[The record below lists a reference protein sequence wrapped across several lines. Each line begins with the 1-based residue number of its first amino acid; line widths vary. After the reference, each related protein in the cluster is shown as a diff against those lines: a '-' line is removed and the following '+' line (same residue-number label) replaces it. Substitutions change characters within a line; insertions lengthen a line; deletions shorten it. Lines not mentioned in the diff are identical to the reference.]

1 MFSFVVFWIWIK
13 QIISVTNGSTSGLC
27 YSPCVTISKMIQKRR
42 SFWRQWRYG
51 MHLQVHV
58 WLFIYLVIQI
68 IYLVVPI
75 SLLSSIPS
83 THLPIYLHRS
93 FCACVS
99 LILWRPWVKCC
110 FFWYCS
116 KSCINLLYW
125 FGAGLQGDKIAALSA
140 YCSDQ
145 GALIRSHRMQNVL
158 PRVSFAAGPKSLLL

>member
-13 QIISVTNGSTSGLC
+13 QILSGTNGLTFGLC
-27 YSPCVTISKMIQKRR
+27 NSRCVTISKMIQKRR

-58 WLFIYLVIQI
+58 WLFICLVILI

-75 SLLSSIPS
+75 SLLPSIAS
-83 THLPIYLHRS
+83 TQLPLYLHTS

-110 FFWYCS
+110 FFDTTPNLFFQFPVFVWCRVTRWQDS
-116 KSCINLLYW
+116 SFVCLLFRSRCIN
-125 FGAGLQGDKIAALSA
+125 
-140 YCSDQ
+140 
-145 GALIRSHRMQNVL
+145 
-158 PRVSFAAGPKSLLL
+158 

>member
-58 WLFIYLVIQI
+58 WLFIYLVIRI

-99 LILWRPWVKCC
+99 LILWRPWVKC
-110 FFWYCS
+110 FFLILLQILYQFTVLVWCRVTRWQDDS
-116 KSCINLLYW
+116 FVCLLFRSRCIN
-125 FGAGLQGDKIAALSA
+125 
-140 YCSDQ
+140 
-145 GALIRSHRMQNVL
+145 
-158 PRVSFAAGPKSLLL
+158 